1 MQATPMFIRRSK
13 TDNSINRF
21 NMVLV
26 PGTERD
32 SYQKNGCTTARALF
46 SRDEVA
52 SLIDHYMH
60 LRRVGSYAGD
70 FSGVDA
76 ADDDPLKAFPRVIHM
91 HRWDQVSL
99 DWMIVD
105 RIASWLEHLTG
116 QPALAVQ
123 TMLYFKPAGSRG

>member
-1 MQATPMFIRRSK
+1 
-13 TDNSINRF
+13 
-21 NMVLV
+21 MVLV

-32 SYQKNGCTTARALF
+32 SYQKNGYATARALF

-52 SLIDHYMH
+52 SLIDQYMH

-76 ADDDPLKAFPRVIHM
+76 ADDDPLKAFPRMIHM

-99 DWMIVD
+99 DWMID
-105 RIASWLEHLTG
+105 GRIGSWLEYFTG
-116 QPALAVQ
+116 RPALAVQ
-123 TMLYFKPAGSRG
+123 TKLYFKLAGSRGQALHQG